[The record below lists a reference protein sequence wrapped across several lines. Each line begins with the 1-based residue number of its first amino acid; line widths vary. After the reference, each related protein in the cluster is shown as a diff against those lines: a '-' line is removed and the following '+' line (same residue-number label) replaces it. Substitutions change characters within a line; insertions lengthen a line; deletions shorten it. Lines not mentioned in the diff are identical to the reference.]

1 MQVLHLWYLLL
12 EVRGEDFKVD
22 SVLYDLNQIQNIK
35 SGMNKVRV
43 NELSPKSVMLTSSL
57 GFPGLI
63 NLITK
68 GSIRLSKN
76 IACLSTGIIT
86 SYTFY
91 MFDVEKL
98 KKVVYLLLFLYLVI
112 KNLPYLLDIF
122 GVEPFQF
129 ASNDENW
136 KDSFQNRK
144 INVENKMIEFQK
156 EQLKEIKNQLSTL
169 EDQSN
174 LTKEQLEEKKYLL
187 EEKVEIERSI
197 SKEVK
202 ERIDLTKAKSSYNT
216 SNISG
221 SKRSGEDLNA
231 GLSQKK

>member
-1 MQVLHLWYLLL
+1 MLQELAPSWLGYQKKRFFYTSGGGGKP
-12 EVRGEDFKVD
+12 ET
-22 SVLYDLNQIQNIK
+22 NIR
-35 SGMNKVRV
+35 GMNKGRV

-63 NLITK
+63 NLIKK

-122 GVEPFQF
+122 GVESIQF
-129 ASNDENW
+129 SSNDEN
-136 KDSFQNRK
+136 
-144 INVENKMIEFQK
+144 
-156 EQLKEIKNQLSTL
+156 
-169 EDQSN
+169 
-174 LTKEQLEEKKYLL
+174 
-187 EEKVEIERSI
+187 
-197 SKEVK
+197 
-202 ERIDLTKAKSSYNT
+202 
-216 SNISG
+216 
-221 SKRSGEDLNA
+221 
-231 GLSQKK
+231 

>member
-1 MQVLHLWYLLL
+1 VQVLYLWYLLL
-12 EVRGEDFKVD
+12 EVRGENFKVD
-22 SVLYDLNQIQNIK
+22 SVLYDLNQIKNIK

-63 NLITK
+63 NLIKK

-129 ASNDENW
+129 ASNDEN
-136 KDSFQNRK
+136 
-144 INVENKMIEFQK
+144 
-156 EQLKEIKNQLSTL
+156 
-169 EDQSN
+169 
-174 LTKEQLEEKKYLL
+174 
-187 EEKVEIERSI
+187 
-197 SKEVK
+197 
-202 ERIDLTKAKSSYNT
+202 
-216 SNISG
+216 
-221 SKRSGEDLNA
+221 
-231 GLSQKK
+231 

>member
-1 MQVLHLWYLLL
+1 MLVIT
-12 EVRGEDFKVD
+12 VRGGGFKVD
-22 SVLYDLNQIQNIK
+22 STLDGLNQIQNIK
-35 SGMNKVRV
+35 SAMNKARV

-76 IACLSTGIIT
+76 IAWLSTGIIT
-86 SYTFY
+86 SCTLYKFE
-91 MFDVEKL
+91 FVEKFQ
-98 KKVVYLLLFLYLVI
+98 KVVYLLLFLYLVI
-112 KNLPYLLDIF
+112 KNLTYLLDLF
-122 GVEPFQF
+122 GVEPVQF
-129 ASNDENW
+129 SSNDENW

-144 INVENKMIEFQK
+144 IHVENQMIEYQK

-174 LTKEQLEEKKYLL
+174 LTKEQLEEKKSLL

-202 ERIDLTKAKSSYNT
+202 EKVDLTKGKSSYNT

-231 GLSQKK
+231 GPSQKK